1 MCSLAGMSDAGTKME
16 LSRRQAAIQ
25 LTAKAQSQQGT
36 IS

>member
-1 MCSLAGMSDAGTKME
+1 MCPLAGMPDETKME